1 MVNHKKLEEDKNE
14 LITRAESILKN
25 AKEAEKELTEEE
37 IKEVKELHERAQ
49 KIKEE
54 INLREENEKMLNE
67 LKID

>member
-1 MVNHKKLEEDKNE
+1 MNYKKLEEDKNE
-14 LITRAESILKN
+14 LIARAESILKN

>member
-1 MVNHKKLEEDKNE
+1 MNYKKLEEDKNE

-25 AKEAEKELTEEE
+25 AKEAKKELTEEE